1 MTVDAT
7 SQPRGAGDSILRDP
21 KVRAVFFQ
29 ILVIVLFLAFVFY
42 VGNNAVVNL
51 EKRGIAS
58 GFGFLSQPA
67 GFGIGIVLLVD
78 YNAQVST
85 HGDVLLIGV
94 INTLAVAVSGIL
106 LATLIGFVF
115 GVLRLSNN
123 WIVNKIAMVYI
134 EVVRNIPLLVQLLF
148 WYFAVLSVLPRVKQ
162 SINFGDTLF
171 INNRGVNFPSIVPES
186 GFMFVVLAFFVA
198 IIGCVILS
206 KWAHKRQDATGDQ
219 FPVLWTSIGI
229 LVGLPLIVSF
239 VMGNP
244 MHLDYAALRGFNFQ
258 GGWILEPEFLALLI
272 GLSIYTGAFIAEIVR
287 AGINAVSHGQTEA
300 AGSLGLQSGTTM
312 RLVILPQALR
322 VIIPPLTSQYLNLL
336 KNSSLAT
343 AIGYADITAI
353 FAGTTLNQ
361 TGQAIEV
368 IAITMAFYLSLSLTI
383 SMFMN
388 WYNKRIALVER

>member
-67 GFGIGIVLLVD
+67 GFGIGIVLLVE

-94 INTLAVAVSGIL
+94 INTLAVATSGIV

-123 WIVNKIAMVYI
+123 WIVNKIAAVYI
-134 EVVRNIPLLVQLLF
+134 EIVRNIPLLVQLLF
-148 WYFAVLSVLPRVKQ
+148 WYFAVLSVLPRVKE

-171 INNRGVNFPSIVPES
+171 INNRGVNFPSIVPEA
-186 GFMFVVLAFFVA
+186 GFMFVVLAFFAGIVGSIFVA
-198 IIGCVILS
+198 
-206 KWAHKRQDATGDQ
+206 KWARRRQELTGEQ
-219 FPVLWTSIGI
+219 FPILWSSIGI
-229 LVGLPLIVSF
+229 IIGLPVIVSF
-239 VMGNP
+239 ALGVP
-244 MHLDYAALRGFNFQ
+244 MHLDYAALKGFNFQ

-300 AGSLGLQSGTTM
+300 AGSLGLRSNTTM
-312 RLVILPQALR
+312 RLVVLPQALR

-368 IAITMAFYLSLSLTI
+368 IAITMAFYLSMSLTI

-388 WYNKRIALVER
+388 WYNNRIALVER